1 MPTFE
6 GSTIQAAI
14 QKGLTHLDLPRDAVN
29 VEVVAEGRKGF
40 LGIGRKPAIV
50 SLTALAAQTTT
61 TTVASAQSAAP
72 ASAPAAAKS
81 AQPARPAQQTMTP
94 EHQRADSQALKAVQ
108 DYLLAMAA
116 GVKAPAT
123 LTLKRAAKNQ
133 LTVQFKTAKPGL
145 LIGHHGKTI
154 NALQYLG
161 QVYLNHHAHSKFNL
175 LLNVGD
181 YRQRR
186 SGILARL
193 AERTAREAIA
203 TGQPAMLEP
212 MPAFERKQ
220 IHARLANSRH
230 VFTYS
235 EGDEPRRYVVVAPKP
250 RMS

>member
-40 LGIGRKPAIV
+40 FGIGRKPAIV
-50 SLTALAAQTTT
+50 SLTALAQQTTS
-61 TTVASAQSAAP
+61 VAAQSAAP
-72 ASAPAAAKS
+72 ASAPAASAAAKPAKS
-81 AQPARPAQQTMTP
+81 AQPAHQTMTP
-94 EHQRADSQALKAVQ
+94 EHRRADAVALKTVQ
-108 DYLLAMAA
+108 RYLLAMAA
-116 GVKAPAT
+116 GVRAPAT
-123 LTLKRAAKNQ
+123 LTMKRAAKNH
-133 LTVQFKTAKPGL
+133 LTVQLQTAKPGL

-154 NALQYLG
+154 NAMQYLG

-175 LLNVGD
+175 LLNVGE

-220 IHARLANSRH
+220 IHAHLANSRH
-230 VFTYS
+230 VVTYS